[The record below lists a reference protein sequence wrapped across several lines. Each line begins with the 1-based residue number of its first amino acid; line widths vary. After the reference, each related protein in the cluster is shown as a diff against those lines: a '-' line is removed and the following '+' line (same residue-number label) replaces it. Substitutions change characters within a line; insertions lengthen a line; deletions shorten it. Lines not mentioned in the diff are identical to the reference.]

1 MEFEK
6 GIHDP
11 KSCSYPN
18 KSRPRKQSGC
28 KRHAVLIDFK
38 DLRRVN
44 NILFCLRVFKLQYK
58 LHVTPKLCL
67 QGKWRVKKMAEELIC

>member
-18 KSRPRKQSGC
+18 KSKPSKQSGC
-28 KRHAVLIDFK
+28 KRHAILIDFK
-38 DLRRVN
+38 DLRGVQT
-44 NILFCLRVFKLQYK
+44 FFFSKSFW
-58 LHVTPKLCL
+58 VTIKVTRYT
-67 QGKWRVKKMAEELIC
+67 QAVSSG